1 MKYYK
6 FIGLSACVLLV
17 ISCFLPWTYYSDL
30 NKSFTGFF
38 SEQNIYGKPGKVFIF
53 FAVCSAIL
61 IFLDKI
67 WAKRAL
73 IFLAAINLAYL
84 IKTYVLFTTCY
95 STVCPVKLWGL
106 YLLMASCVLLVI
118 VSIFPNLKLQEN
130 EPQE

>member
-38 SEQNIYGKPGKVFIF
+38 SEQNIYGKPGKAFIF
-53 FAVCSAIL
+53 FSVFSAVL

-73 IFLAAINLAYL
+73 IFLAALNLAYL

-106 YLLMASCVLLVI
+106 YLLMASCIILVI
-118 VSIFPNLKLQEN
+118 VSILPNLKLPES
-130 EPQE
+130 EPEE